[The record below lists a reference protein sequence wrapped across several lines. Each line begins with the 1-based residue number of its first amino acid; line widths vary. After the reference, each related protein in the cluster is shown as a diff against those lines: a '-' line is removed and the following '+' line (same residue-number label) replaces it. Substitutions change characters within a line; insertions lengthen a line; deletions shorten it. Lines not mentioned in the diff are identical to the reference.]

1 MQNKSV
7 CRRIC
12 GSREECEAILAKLK
26 TTACPHCK
34 RVGNLIRHGCLRGYD
49 EEHPRQKTVRAW
61 RIFCSNRKRATG
73 CGRTF
78 SVWTADKVKRLLLT
92 ADALWTFLKQAV
104 VSGNKF
110 QAFRNLKSGLS
121 CYRLH
126 SDRSLGVI
134 LTEQSSKF
142 DCLITPAIRQSPAPR
157 LLYPA
162 PRIFV
167 KTSYPAQ
174 PRPFFRAVAWA
185 LRFDGHPEMRLRMAT
200 RAE

>member
-12 GSREECEAILAKLK
+12 GFQEEFEAVLAKLK

-49 EEHPRQKTVRAW
+49 EKHPRRKTVRAR

-92 ADALWTFLKQAV
+92 ADALWTFLKQAA
-104 VSGNKF
+104 STGNKF

-121 CYRLH
+121 DSAPYRIWK
-126 SDRSLGVI
+126 RFG
-134 LTEQSSKF
+134 EAQSG
-142 DCLITPAIRQSPAPR
+142 IR
-157 LLYPA
+157 
-162 PRIFV
+162 
-167 KTSYPAQ
+167 T
-174 PRPFFRAVAWA
+174 A
-185 LRFDGHPEMRLRMAT
+185 LRGLCKPPEVDSERPAELTLAHLEAAFADQPCPIAAFQVRLQTFFM
-200 RAE
+200 